1 MLLYKKTIRITNSN
15 TFILN
20 NDQEIF
26 DKLLN
31 SSIILK
37 TRSII
42 EYFGYQEV

>member
-1 MLLYKKTIRITNSN
+1 MLSYKKSIKITNDN

-26 DKLLN
+26 YKLLN

-42 EYFGYQEV
+42 EFFGYQEI